1 MNVDFGRIGIEG
13 TYSRGILENRFD
25 QIMKLIPKLNVILKL
40 AKLFFLYNFKV
51 LKMEHLKI

>member
-1 MNVDFGRIGIEG
+1 MNTDFGWIGIEG
-13 TYSRGILENRFD
+13 TYRGILENRFD